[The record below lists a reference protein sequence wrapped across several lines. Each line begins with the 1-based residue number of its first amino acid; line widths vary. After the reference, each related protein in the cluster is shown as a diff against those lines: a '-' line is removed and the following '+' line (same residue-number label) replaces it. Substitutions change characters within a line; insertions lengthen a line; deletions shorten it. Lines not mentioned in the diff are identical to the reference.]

1 MKKLFLL
8 ASMAFVIASCSK
20 NDNST
25 PAPVPQPP
33 TPETVPAGFVK
44 TIKEYLGEETEA
56 ALQKTT
62 TYKVE
67 NNLLKGW
74 EVLLSNGKKII
85 NTLTYEGAHLKTF
98 TIEDQSANVTNVYTF
113 SYQNNKLD
121 KITRKR
127 GDDQNMT
134 DTYQI
139 TLDNQG
145 RIVKKAHIGNDG
157 WDGGEWEVTFTYT
170 DNLLVVQKG
179 GESVKYKYTYTGENV
194 TKVDK
199 EPSLGVPYVLEY
211 DTAIV
216 NDLNNQYIYLT
227 NIAQLFN
234 RWGIDSLAND
244 VNDPFVI
251 NSKNIVK
258 KYLFYTYDIQKNEQN
273 RPTKITQKDNGGNPM
288 TIKVYSY

>member
-1 MKKLFLL
+1 M
-8 ASMAFVIASCSK
+8 
-20 NDNST
+20 
-25 PAPVPQPP
+25 
-33 TPETVPAGFVK
+33 
-44 TIKEYLGEETEA
+44 
-56 ALQKTT
+56 
-62 TYKVE
+62 
-67 NNLLKGW
+67 
-74 EVLLSNGKKII
+74 
-85 NTLTYEGAHLKTF
+85 
-98 TIEDQSANVTNVYTF
+98 
-113 SYQNNKLD
+113 
-121 KITRKR
+121 
-127 GDDQNMT
+127 
-134 DTYQI
+134 
-139 TLDNQG
+139 DNQG

>member
-98 TIEDQSANVTNVYTF
+98 TIEDQSANVTNIYTF

-121 KITRKR
+121 KITRKLIR
-127 GDDQNMT
+127 SPW
-134 DTYQI
+134 I
-139 TLDNQG
+139 TKDVLS
-145 RIVKKAHIGNDG
+145 KK
-157 WDGGEWEVTFTYT
+157 
-170 DNLLVVQKG
+170 
-179 GESVKYKYTYTGENV
+179 
-194 TKVDK
+194 
-199 EPSLGVPYVLEY
+199 
-211 DTAIV
+211 
-216 NDLNNQYIYLT
+216 LT
-227 NIAQLFN
+227 
-234 RWGIDSLAND
+234 
-244 VNDPFVI
+244 
-251 NSKNIVK
+251 
-258 KYLFYTYDIQKNEQN
+258 
-273 RPTKITQKDNGGNPM
+273 
-288 TIKVYSY
+288 